1 MLECAKLK
9 RKRESTETEDEHC
22 RPKRQ
27 SGMQR
32 VCIFCDKITSEQLHE
47 IMTLNVDKSIQS
59 MAIEMSDHELLVK
72 ISGGDLIAL
81 EAKYHLSCLT
91 IYRNRYRTFS
101 TQNAARQASK
111 QARGR
116 AFSEV
121 VVHIDDALSQGIYF
135 FKLGELCTAYEQ
147 RIKYFI
153 SDATM
158 NKTRFKCELLD
169 YYKQYGIQEQT
180 DGRHVVLIFPKGMK
194 TIVQNACF
202 TSHCTLEASQL
213 ASVAKLLRSEISDM
227 DNFTFDGNFPYDC
240 QKDSVPYSLKLLI
253 SMILYGPS
261 VDCIDTQSCLTISQ
275 LILFNFKKKQR
286 IDFSKQPPHPEFDS
300 KVFDGAAVVHFLPTS
315 TANTFAEYANR
326 IFIPFLLQQLQDAE
340 RIDCVWDRYLV
351 SSIKDSTREHR
362 GSGTRTKVSA
372 QTKLP
377 KKWGDFLRDSRNK
390 TELFAFL
397 SERTT
402 NSTVPEGK
410 LVFITSGRFMIF
422 NDVCMCYDYPISL

>member
-1 MLECAKLK
+1 MLERVKLK

-22 RPKRQ
+22 RPKHQ

-59 MAIEMSDHELLVK
+59 MAIEMSDRELLVK

-121 VVHIDDALSQGIYF
+121 VVHIDDALSQGIYS

-153 SDATM
+153 SDATV

-169 YYKQYGIQEQT
+169 YYKQYRIQEQT

-202 TSHCTLEASQL
+202 SSHCTSEASQL

-253 SMILYGPS
+253 GRAKRAPHWDVQSRFRVTIL
-261 VDCIDTQSCLTISQ
+261 C
-275 LILFNFKKKQR
+275 R
-286 IDFSKQPPHPEFDS
+286 IVTYSAEPKATPIKFPVSHHLPH
-300 KVFDGAAVVHFLPTS
+300 
-315 TANTFAEYANR
+315 
-326 IFIPFLLQQLQDAE
+326 
-340 RIDCVWDRYLV
+340 
-351 SSIKDSTREHR
+351 
-362 GSGTRTKVSA
+362 
-372 QTKLP
+372 
-377 KKWGDFLRDSRNK
+377 
-390 TELFAFL
+390 
-397 SERTT
+397 
-402 NSTVPEGK
+402 
-410 LVFITSGRFMIF
+410 
-422 NDVCMCYDYPISL
+422 

>member
-1 MLECAKLK
+1 
-9 RKRESTETEDEHC
+9 
-22 RPKRQ
+22 
-27 SGMQR
+27 
-32 VCIFCDKITSEQLHE
+32 
-47 IMTLNVDKSIQS
+47 
-59 MAIEMSDHELLVK
+59 MAIEMSDRELLVK

-81 EAKYHLSCLT
+81 EAKYHLNCLT

-121 VVHIDDALSQGIYF
+121 VVHIDDALSQGIYS

-153 SDATM
+153 SDATV

-180 DGRHVVLIFPKGMK
+180 DGRHVILIFPKGMK

-202 TSHCTLEASQL
+202 SSHCTSEASQL

-240 QKDSVPYSLKLLI
+240 QKDSVPYSFKLLI

-286 IDFSKQPPHPEFDS
+286 MAETM
-300 KVFDGAAVVHFLPTS
+300 TS
-315 TANTFAEYANR
+315 TRHSLDREPPLPIYIWPEHSLSCAQQKTNR
-326 IFIPFLLQQLQDAE
+326 
-340 RIDCVWDRYLV
+340 
-351 SSIKDSTREHR
+351 
-362 GSGTRTKVSA
+362 
-372 QTKLP
+372 
-377 KKWGDFLRDSRNK
+377 
-390 TELFAFL
+390 
-397 SERTT
+397 
-402 NSTVPEGK
+402 TVK
-410 LVFITSGRFMIF
+410 
-422 NDVCMCYDYPISL
+422 